1 MQLALVISNQPLHRD
16 GLRLIVQQATS
27 MTVTTAPNTSSGVRL
42 ATKFKPAIIVI
53 DAKQIDA
60 AVPLP
65 FLERAD
71 GDVTVVTIDWKADS
85 MVIYS
90 RTAGLPATLNNLF
103 KVLKKR
109 LRNME

>member
-42 ATKFKPAIIVI
+42 ATRFKPAVIVI

-65 FLERAD
+65 LLERAD
-71 GDVTVVTIDWKADS
+71 SDVTVVAIDWEADR

-90 RTAGLPATLNNLF
+90 RSAVLPATLDNLF
-103 KVLKKR
+103 EALRKW
-109 LRNME
+109 LRNRE

>member
-1 MQLALVISNQPLHRD
+1 
-16 GLRLIVQQATS
+16 

-42 ATKFKPAIIVI
+42 ATKLKPAIILI

-65 FLERAD
+65 FLECAD

-90 RTAGLPATLNNLF
+90 RTAGLPATLNNLS
-103 KVLKKR
+103 KVLKRR
-109 LRNME
+109 LRNRE

>member
-1 MQLALVISNQPLHRD
+1 MQLALVISNQPLQRD

-27 MTVTTAPNTSSGVRL
+27 MTVTTATNTSSGVRL
-42 ATKFKPAIIVI
+42 ATKLKPAVIII
-53 DAKQIDA
+53 DAKRIDA

-71 GDVTVVTIDWKADS
+71 GDVTVVAINWKADS

-90 RTAGLPATLNNLF
+90 RTARLSATLDNLF
-103 KVLKKR
+103 KALKGG
-109 LRNME
+109 